1 MVVKWL
7 RTILSTSKKIVGQDY
22 LGNTYFETAKSKLK
36 KRMLHKRECI
46 KLSSLNSLLLLYTF
60 LKKA

>member
-22 LGNTYFETAKSKLK
+22 LGNTYFETAKSKFKNKNKQTNK
-36 KRMLHKRECI
+36 KKTHDAQKRE
-46 KLSSLNSLLLLYTF
+46 Y
-60 LKKA
+60 